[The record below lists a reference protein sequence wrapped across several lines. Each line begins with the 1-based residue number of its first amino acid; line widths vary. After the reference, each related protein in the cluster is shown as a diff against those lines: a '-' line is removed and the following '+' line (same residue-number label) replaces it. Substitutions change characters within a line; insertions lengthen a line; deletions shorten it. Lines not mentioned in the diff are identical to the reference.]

1 MKKNYLLGI
10 IVTILI
16 VSIGFA
22 FAYFVSGINIGGE
35 GSNVT
40 VDTENEFIRVI
51 YDAGNNPLTGKL
63 MPGDTISKDFTVTVI
78 PTDKEKTATYAI
90 YMDITENTFVKCT
103 EDNYDSLTNACTL
116 NAEELTYTLK
126 DNDGVV
132 LASGDLTGVTG
143 KVRLAKE
150 TKTVDT
156 ETTFNYTLEI
166 TFEETNADQNHNQN
180 KTINGDVIVEFANE
194 YSTMQE
200 IIAGYNKST
209 RSDFSTVYTAS
220 TTNTVFT
227 ANDGDGTTYYFAGA
241 PTDNYVSFA
250 GFYWR
255 IIRVNGD
262 GSIRL
267 IYQGT
272 SATATGDNATIGD
285 SAFNSSTNRSE
296 YVGLKYTEG
305 SQYGTNENSRIYTAL
320 NTWYEENINI
330 EEEEYTN
337 YIDTNAGFCGD
348 RDMES
353 GSTWESQP
361 SSDIYYA
368 AYGRLITNKSPVFT
382 CSTNNLYTATTSN
395 KGNKSLSSP
404 IGLIT
409 ADEVAFAG
417 GVNQQ
422 TNEDYYLHTGS
433 TYWTMSPYN
442 FYATYS
448 YANVFFVSST
458 VYYGSVSNATPGV
471 RPVINLKADTQF
483 TGSGT
488 SSDPFV
494 VV

>member
-150 TKTVDT
+150 TKTVDV

-166 TFEETNADQNHNQN
+166 TFVETNADQNHNQN
-180 KTINGDVIVEFANE
+180 KTINGDVIVEFAGDGQ
-194 YSTMQE
+194 TIQE
-200 IIAGYNKST
+200 ILAGYDVLT
-209 RSDFSTVYTAS
+209 RDDFSVTMEDETTATVYQTA
-220 TTNTVFT
+220 
-227 ANDGDGTTYYFAGA
+227 DWDGTTYYFAGN
-241 PTDNYVSFA
+241 PTDNWVYF
-250 GFYWR
+250 GGYYWR

-262 GSIRL
+262 GTIRL
-267 IYQGT
+267 IYNGT
-272 SATATGDNATIGD
+272 STATTGSSTQISK
-285 SAFNSSTNRSE
+285 SAFNSDYDYSY
-296 YVGLKYTEG
+296 YVGLSYDGT
-305 SQYGTNENSRIYTAL
+305 QYGTGTESTILGEL
-320 NTWYEENINI
+320 NDWYNGLSSANR
-330 EEEEYTN
+330 N
-337 YIDTNAGFCGD
+337 YIDSNAGFCSD
-348 RDMES
+348 RNMAS
-353 GSTWESQP
+353 GYTWSAQP
-361 SSDIYYA
+361 SSSIYYA
-368 AYGRLITNKSPVFT
+368 AFERLRTNKSPSLN
-382 CSTNNLYTATTSN
+382 CS
-395 KGNKSLSSP
+395 SSDILNIP
-404 IGLIT
+404 VGLIT
-409 ADEVAFAG
+409 ADEVAYAG
-417 GVNQQ
+417 GVNGS
-422 TNEDYYLHTGS
+422 NNRGYYLYTNQF
-433 TYWTMSPYN
+433 YWTMSP
-442 FYATYS
+442 S
-448 YANVFFVSST
+448 YFGGRAYVFNMALTGAPVWN
-458 VYYGSVSNATPGV
+458 YVSNAYGV
-471 RPVINLKADTQF
+471 RPVTNLKADTQF